1 MAAWFA
7 CMNNVLTSVFG
18 AIAAVALSILFTI
31 VVGLGLCAY
40 GAGSAGLAACAA
52 AASGGTAILVG
63 MIFGFAVVI
72 LVLLATNCFLT
83 SRRAAPGTAA
93 VVPTLVG
100 TDGRQP
106 DKPWDCDRAQGLR
119 AQAEAA
125 LAAAAAAQAS
135 AQAAVAQAR
144 QRLNLAFAAE
154 AGAIAA
160 LVAAAF
166 QPWLLAGA
174 IAAAAAA
181 TALVATLALSVVA
194 AETALAAAKATLLRA
209 IADKSAAEALVVALC
224 GVSSTP
230 TQPGILDGHISVGA
244 GLLTP

>member
-1 MAAWFA
+1 MGAWLA
-7 CMNNVLTSVFG
+7 CMSNVLTAVFG
-18 AIAAVALSILFTI
+18 AAAALAISILFSI
-31 VVGLGLCAY
+31 GVAFGFCVLG
-40 GAGSAGLAACAA
+40 GQAGIGACAA
-52 AASGGTAILVG
+52 AIPAGIVILAGLALGFAVAILVL
-63 MIFGFAVVI
+63 I
-72 LVLLATNCFLT
+72 ATACFVT

-106 DKPWDCDRAQGLR
+106 DKPWDCDRAQALR

-125 LAAAAAAQAS
+125 LAAAAS
-135 AQAAVAQAR
+135 AQAAAQAAVDQAR

-174 IAAAAAA
+174 IAAVAAA
-181 TALVATLALSVVA
+181 TALVATMAQSVVA

-209 IADKSAAEALVVALC
+209 IADKSAAEALVLALC
-224 GVSSTP
+224 GVPAAP